1 LRFEFW
7 LESPLFAALELPRS
21 EWIRVVIALRTVAA
35 GATLARVPRRAVVG
49 LAVARPRLT
58 LTVTSGTS
66 RPVAGFAIA
75 GPGLT
80 LAVTLRS
87 IPTGTRGAIARL
99 AITAPRLTFTVV
111 ARSTSACRTP

>member
-49 LAVARPRLT
+49 LAVA
-58 LTVTSGTS
+58 SGTS

-87 IPTGTRGAIARL
+87 IPTGTRGAFARL
-99 AITAPRLTFTVV
+99 TVSSPRLTFTVV